1 MSKYVI
7 DLELLQYDPSGNP
20 TLWKAKEFST
30 LVFDKYGKQKLTP
43 LSSEVCI
50 EQLQETGWMAEHDKI
65 IFEQGKECGVNDIA
79 SNIAYAR
86 QAGYEDGYNDGLK
99 ALQFTDG
106 TELYTNGMNDAWAAA
121 LKVVLPE
128 KAGGKYTSDEMR
140 KIFGVEFDY
149 QCLQKYTPQEVV
161 RKFSDYDEQ
170 KKKSD
175 QEIRVG
181 DEIESCNR
189 KREKYIVLRTYLNV
203 AAEIMLTVLHR
214 GDGDIDTY
222 RLYDDGVAR
231 FRKTGNHFPQVADL
245 MGGIGG
251 TDG

>member
-7 DLELLQYDPSGNP
+7 DLEVLQSDPSGNP
-20 TLWKAKEFST
+20 TVWKAKGFSI

-50 EQLQETGWMAEHDKI
+50 EELQESGWMAEHDKI
-65 IFEQGKECGVNDIA
+65 IFEQGKESCINDIG
-79 SNIAYAR
+79 SIIAYTR
-86 QAGYEDGYNDGLK
+86 NEGYDDGYNDGLK

-106 TELYTNGMNDAWAAA
+106 IEIYTNGMNDAWAAA

-128 KAGGKYTSDEMR
+128 NAGGKYTSDEMR

-170 KKKSD
+170 KKKTD

-181 DEIESCNR
+181 DEVSFR
-189 KREKYIVLRTYLNV
+189 
-203 AAEIMLTVLHR
+203 
-214 GDGDIDTY
+214 
-222 RLYDDGVAR
+222 YDDRPDTVMVVTDIYDQAGELHICGMDAR
-231 FRKTGNHFPQVADL
+231 GMQYAGKLAKCWKKTGRHFDQVSKLLEA
-245 MGGIGG
+245 MKENNG
-251 TDG
+251 